1 MYLKNI
7 HLRGFKSFGV
17 KSSLVFEPGISIIV
31 GPNGSGKSNIVDAIS
46 WVLGEQSPKS
56 LRSSSMG
63 DIIFKSKNEELA
75 IAEVSLVFDN
85 TERTFPLDF
94 AEVKFTRRTYI
105 KGGSEYFIN
114 SSPCRLADIQ
124 DLIAESGIG
133 RGLYTIINQGQINNV
148 ILNKPSDRKHIID
161 EIIGVSR
168 HKIRRDKSRVK
179 LDFCENDISRINDL
193 LHEVKRTMDPLAV
206 EAQRSKLFFDLSQE
220 IKYEEISLFIA
231 NMNNLN
237 KKWDEQLK
245 VSKKN
250 SDELI
255 EIDKKIYL
263 INSQKKEFENFF
275 YQERESFNE
284 LENSLNAFNLLESRL
299 KNLESIAGSQQI
311 SVETIINMINFSI
324 KDLSGSFNN
333 KKEAYNR
340 ERQIKEETEIKSLI
354 KKVDELLITT
364 DELFKK
370 LSNWVSKSY
379 INDLNNY
386 KDVII
391 ADIHSIKSTL
401 DSLDL
406 NSCVNEIKK
415 NDDIGSKNEMENR
428 INIEQQLKNLKE
440 IKKYSELNIYNLK
453 LLKDKSESLLKAS
466 VRIKNDITI
475 KISSQKEISG
485 SNQIKLSKYNEEL
498 NKLSSK
504 KSFLENEIYRSDL
517 KKEQIREKV
526 KDMSIK
532 IFDEYNMAIDYI
544 MKNFNPSENIE
555 QSQLKIRNLRS
566 ELQKYKN
573 VNPNAHIE
581 FEKVKERFEFLQG
594 QKNDLAESKKSLEK
608 LIVELNL
615 KIMQYFND
623 KFNEIN
629 ENFKYY
635 FKMLFPLGN
644 GELLITEDG
653 QADDDLGI
661 DISADIGNNKSVAL
675 QMLSGGEK
683 ALISIAFLFSI
694 FAVNSSP
701 FYIFDEIDAAL
712 DDANLNRFMT
722 LARIFAQNR
731 QVIIITHQKK
741 TMEAADIIY
750 GFTMQSNGI
759 TKIVSEKIKDT
770 YVQAG

>member
-206 EAQRSKLFFDLSQE
+206 EAQKSKLFFDLSQE

-386 KDVII
+386 KDVILD
-391 ADIHSIKSTL
+391 DIHSIKSTL

-415 NDDIGSKNEMENR
+415 NDDIGSKNEIGNR
-428 INIEQQLKNLKE
+428 ISIEQQLKNLKE

-453 LLKDKSESLLKAS
+453 LLKDKSDSLLKAS

-485 SNQIKLSKYNEEL
+485 SNQIKLNKYNEEL

-526 KDMSIK
+526 KDMSTK

-555 QSQLKIRNLRS
+555 QSQLKIRNLRG

>member
-206 EAQRSKLFFDLSQE
+206 EAQKSKLFFDLSQE

-299 KNLESIAGSQQI
+299 KNLESMTGSQQI

-386 KDVII
+386 KDV
-391 ADIHSIKSTL
+391 
-401 DSLDL
+401 
-406 NSCVNEIKK
+406 
-415 NDDIGSKNEMENR
+415 
-428 INIEQQLKNLKE
+428 
-440 IKKYSELNIYNLK
+440 
-453 LLKDKSESLLKAS
+453 
-466 VRIKNDITI
+466 
-475 KISSQKEISG
+475 
-485 SNQIKLSKYNEEL
+485 
-498 NKLSSK
+498 
-504 KSFLENEIYRSDL
+504 
-517 KKEQIREKV
+517 
-526 KDMSIK
+526 
-532 IFDEYNMAIDYI
+532 
-544 MKNFNPSENIE
+544 
-555 QSQLKIRNLRS
+555 
-566 ELQKYKN
+566 
-573 VNPNAHIE
+573 
-581 FEKVKERFEFLQG
+581 
-594 QKNDLAESKKSLEK
+594 
-608 LIVELNL
+608 
-615 KIMQYFND
+615 
-623 KFNEIN
+623 
-629 ENFKYY
+629 
-635 FKMLFPLGN
+635 
-644 GELLITEDG
+644 
-653 QADDDLGI
+653 
-661 DISADIGNNKSVAL
+661 
-675 QMLSGGEK
+675 
-683 ALISIAFLFSI
+683 
-694 FAVNSSP
+694 
-701 FYIFDEIDAAL
+701 
-712 DDANLNRFMT
+712 
-722 LARIFAQNR
+722 
-731 QVIIITHQKK
+731 
-741 TMEAADIIY
+741 
-750 GFTMQSNGI
+750 
-759 TKIVSEKIKDT
+759 
-770 YVQAG
+770 